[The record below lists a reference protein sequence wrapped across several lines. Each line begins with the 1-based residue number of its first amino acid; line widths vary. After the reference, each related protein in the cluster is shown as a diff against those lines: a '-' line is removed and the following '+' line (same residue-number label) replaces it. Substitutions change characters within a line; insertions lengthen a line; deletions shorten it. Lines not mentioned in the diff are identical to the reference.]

1 MPPVGKGRGR
11 GGGRGF
17 RGGYSYSSQPSAPL
31 APRGLPLPPEA
42 EGSRVWRLYF
52 AADEGSGS
60 VDSSLFGDAE
70 APAVG
75 GQSDRASILAR
86 IDHFLNVKNIVRAA
100 CLNDPMNVII
110 SGHTLH
116 LSWSDLVARVESDP
130 SVEPPFSQFD
140 CTPRPQLVLDCLAFL
155 AHEVRRG
162 RCEAQV
168 HASAHHG
175 ALSPQDLL
183 NLCPH
188 AADDPAHTAER
199 LAARRLRVRIYE
211 RSGSQ
216 SLLATPICDL
226 RSDKIGRLV
235 KVMTADDR

>member
-1 MPPVGKGRGR
+1 MPSSFGKGRGR

-100 CLNDPMNVII
+100 CLNDPMNVIT

-155 AHEVRRG
+155 AHE
-162 RCEAQV
+162 
-168 HASAHHG
+168 
-175 ALSPQDLL
+175 DLL

-235 KVMTADDR
+235 KVVAADGWPQMAADGR

>member
-1 MPPVGKGRGR
+1 MPPIGKGRGR

-60 VDSSLFGDAE
+60 IDSSLFGDAE

-100 CLNDPMNVII
+100 CLNDPMNVIV

-175 ALSPQDLL
+175 ALSPQVRRGRCEAQVHGCGD
-183 NLCPH
+183 
-188 AADDPAHTAER
+188 R
-199 LAARRLRVRIYE
+199 RRRLGGY
-211 RSGSQ
+211 
-216 SLLATPICDL
+216 
-226 RSDKIGRLV
+226 GRQRQRHVHMLV
-235 KVMTADDR
+235 AFREGGKAQGAGAHRG